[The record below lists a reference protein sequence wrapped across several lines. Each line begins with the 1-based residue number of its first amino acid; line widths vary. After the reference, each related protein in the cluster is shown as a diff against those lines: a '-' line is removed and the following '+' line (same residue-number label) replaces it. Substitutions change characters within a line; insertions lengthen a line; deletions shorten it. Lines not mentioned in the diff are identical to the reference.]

1 MFQEDNNNSVYTA
14 EKQSYLSFSLG
25 VELFAVHV
33 SHVVEVLHKQTITFV
48 PKAPAH
54 IQGIINFRGDIL
66 PVISTRSKLNKQNT
80 ESNVKWVIIILEYKN
95 EEDKKNF
102 GAIVDQVYD
111 VLEIGDDEIKIS
123 PAFGNTFQP
132 ELVAGVVKREERFVF
147 ILDIQKVFELKKK

>member
-33 SHVVEVLHKQTITFV
+33 SHVVEVLHKQTITLV

-80 ESNVKWVIIILEYKN
+80 ESNVKWVIIILECKC
-95 EEDKKNF
+95 EDEKKIF